1 MDPIRSEQD
10 QQHQQ
15 GVQIHDSVAKLKYEI
30 QLPACNQSFLAKH
43 RVSVFLLLLALMDY
57 FVGHRKPSDSFLLP
71 AARIVNLAMSPL
83 IPYHLIYERD
93 LNSLNTNEKR
103 NFSRTARA
111 N

>member
-71 AARIVNLAMSPL
+71 AARIVN
-83 IPYHLIYERD
+83 
-93 LNSLNTNEKR
+93 
-103 NFSRTARA
+103 
-111 N
+111 